1 MRKILLLTI
10 LLCSFI
16 FTAFAT
22 EKETKEITLIA
33 PSETITLAEMN
44 ARLNAGQGM
53 DLYLKL
59 ADDKVAVYQNTA
71 KDRSLRKQIVV
82 TAPNS
87 DMLRLYTNDKNTFKQ
102 MSKMLRDYEDGNKN
116 FDGYHVITDVD
127 LEKEVSDKITIYR
140 FWFMKLEKE
149 KHSRRVPIGI
159 GIGIGGGHHH
169 GPWIGIGL

>member
-1 MRKILLLTI
+1 MRKILLLTM
-10 LLCSFI
+10 LLCSLI
-16 FTAFAT
+16 FSAYA
-22 EKETKEITLIA
+22 KEQDNQTLPLVA
-33 PSETITLAEMN
+33 PAETISLAEMN
-44 ARLNAGQGM
+44 ERLNRGEGT

-59 ADDKVAVYQNTA
+59 ADDQVAVYQNA
-71 KDRSLRKQIVV
+71 GKDRSLRKQIIL

-87 DMLRLYTNDKNTFKQ
+87 DMLRLYTNDKNTFRQ

-116 FDGYHVITDVD
+116 FNGYYVITDVD
-127 LEKEVSDKITIYR
+127 PAKEISDSITIYR

-149 KHSRRVPIGI
+149 KHSRRTPIGI

>member
-1 MRKILLLTI
+1 MRRILLLTM
-10 LLCSFI
+10 LLCSLA
-16 FTAFAT
+16 FTAFA
-22 EKETKEITLIA
+22 EKNDAQDLTLVT
-33 PSETITLAEMN
+33 PTETISLAEMN
-44 ARLNAGQGM
+44 QRLNRGEGT

-59 ADDKVAVYQNTA
+59 ADDQVAVYQNA
-71 KDRSLRKQIVV
+71 GKDRSLRKKIVL

-87 DMLRLYTNDKNTFKQ
+87 DMLKLYTNDKNTFKQ

-116 FDGYHVITDVD
+116 FNGYYVITDVD
-127 LEKEVSDKITIYR
+127 TEKEISDSITIYR

-149 KHSRRVPIGI
+149 KHSRRTPIGI

>member
-1 MRKILLLTI
+1 MRKIFLLI
-10 LLCSFI
+10 IMMCNFC
-16 FTAFAT
+16 FTAFAADK
-22 EKETKEITLIA
+22 KEQDLNLITPA
-33 PSETITLAEMN
+33 ETITLAEMN
-44 ARLNAGQGM
+44 NRLNRGEGT

-59 ADDKVAVYQNTA
+59 ADDEVAVYKNA
-71 KDRSLRKQIVV
+71 GKDRLLRRQIVL

-87 DMLRLYTNDKNTFKQ
+87 DMLRLYTNDKNTFRQ
-102 MSKMLRDYEDGNKN
+102 MSKLLRDYEEGSKN
-116 FDGYHVITDVD
+116 FNGYYVITDVD
-127 LEKEVSDKITIYR
+127 PEKEVSDKITIYR

>member
-10 LLCSFI
+10 MLLSFAC
-16 FTAFAT
+16 TVFAA
-22 EKETKEITLIA
+22 EKEAQEITLVTPA
-33 PSETITLAEMN
+33 ETITLSEMN
-44 ARLNAGQGM
+44 DRLNRGEGT

-71 KDRSLRKQIVV
+71 KDRSLRKQIIV

-87 DMLRLYTNDKNTFKQ
+87 DMLKFYTNDKNTFKQ

-116 FDGYHVITDVD
+116 FDGYYVITDVD

>member
-1 MRKILLLTI
+1 MRKILLLTM
-10 LLCSFI
+10 LLCSLI
-16 FTAFAT
+16 FSAYAK
-22 EKETKEITLIA
+22 EKNNQTLPLVA
-33 PSETITLAEMN
+33 PAETISLAEMN
-44 ARLNAGQGM
+44 ERLNRGEGT

-59 ADDKVAVYQNTA
+59 ADDQVAVYQNA
-71 KDRSLRKQIVV
+71 GKDRSLWKQIIL

-87 DMLRLYTNDKNTFKQ
+87 DMLRLYTNDKNTFRQ

-116 FDGYHVITDVD
+116 FNGYYVITDVD
-127 LEKEVSDKITIYR
+127 PAKEISDNITIYR

-149 KHSRRVPIGI
+149 KHSRRTPIGI

>member
-1 MRKILLLTI
+1 MRKIFLLTM
-10 LLCSFI
+10 LLCSLV
-16 FTAFAT
+16 FTAYAD
-22 EKETKEITLIA
+22 KKDNQNVTLIA
-33 PSETITLAEMN
+33 PAETITLDEMN
-44 ARLNAGQGM
+44 TRLNEGKGT

-59 ADDKVAVYQNTA
+59 ADDKVAVYQNA
-71 KDRSLRKQIVV
+71 GKDRSLRKQIVA

-87 DMLRLYTNDKNTFKQ
+87 DMLKLYTNDKNTFKQ

-116 FDGYHVITDVD
+116 FNGYYVITDVD
-127 LEKEVSDKITIYR
+127 LEKTVSDTITIYR

-149 KHSRRVPIGI
+149 KHDRNIPIGI